1 MSYPA
6 VKVLGINITIEDK
19 EKILEETRKYLHENS
34 KLKYQKSDETVKPF
48 IILTPNPEQI
58 VYAHDDAHFA
68 SILNWADV
76 TIPDGI
82 GVVWAAQFLERK
94 PFGKKETD
102 VLKRIPGVEFMQDLV
117 RQAAN
122 EGFAIGLIGGMDG
135 LAVKTLEC
143 LREKHSQLRGWG
155 IDGPKASVLQCS
167 LQLHTVAEVSANG
180 KNNATAISTG
190 IPIDPMAGVQVAT
203 DGKIPVESYMDRL
216 IREVTRSRIDIL
228 FVGLGAPKQ
237 EYFIEQFSE
246 AWLRAE
252 KLMKRRIEPDVPLV
266 ELHPLII
273 MAVGGSFDIITGKT
287 PRAPMVMR
295 ERGFEWLWR
304 LFRQPWRLKRQF
316 ALLRFILLSVKARML
331 KEV

>member
-1 MSYPA
+1 MSYHA

-19 EKILEETRKYLHENS
+19 EKILEDIKKYLHENS

-48 IILTPNPEQI
+48 IIFTPNPEQI
-58 VYAHDDAHFA
+58 VYAHDDTHFGE
-68 SILNWADV
+68 ILNWADV
-76 TIPDGI
+76 TLPDGV

-102 VLKRIPGVEFMQDLV
+102 LLRRIPGVEFMQDLV
-117 RQAAN
+117 RDAAN

-135 LAVKTLEC
+135 LAVETLEC

-167 LQLHTVAEVSANG
+167 LKLHTMDTLPTNG
-180 KNNATAISTG
+180 KNSATAVSTG
-190 IPIDPMAGVQVAT
+190 IPVDPMQGVTVT
-203 DGKIPVESYMDRL
+203 HDGSIPVETYMDKL

-252 KLMKRRIEPDVPLV
+252 RQMKRRIEPDVPLV
-266 ELHPLII
+266 ELHPLVV
-273 MAVGGSFDIITGKT
+273 MAVGGSFNIITGRI
-287 PRAPMVMR
+287 PRAPVKMR
-295 ERGFEWLWR
+295 EKGFEWLWR
-304 LFRQPWRLKRQF
+304 LFKEPWRLKRQF
-316 ALLRFILLSVKARML
+316 ALFRFILYTLKARML
-331 KEV
+331 KEG